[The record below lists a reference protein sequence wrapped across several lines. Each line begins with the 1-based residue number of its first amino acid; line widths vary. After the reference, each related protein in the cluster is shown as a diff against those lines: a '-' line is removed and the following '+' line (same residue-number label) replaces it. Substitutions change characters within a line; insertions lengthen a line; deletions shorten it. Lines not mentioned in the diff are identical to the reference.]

1 MLHRLYKKSKIKN
14 AGGFMK
20 TQFLRCEKAKKEKT
34 MGKVFDILVLS
45 LVMAVLISVIFLIN
59 QNKIKE
65 SDTELAVSVFKETPF
80 YDFLGFDTIENND
93 PVSEKPIDKSKDE
106 MVSEYIK
113 SEGSVDLFGYFF
125 EKNKKADE

>member
-1 MLHRLYKKSKIKN
+1 
-14 AGGFMK
+14 MK

-113 SEGSVDLFGYFF
+113 SEGSVDLVGYFIV
-125 EKNKKADE
+125 KNKKADE